1 MGPHVKPTALLDLP
15 LTGERSYVHG
25 ADIFDAVLAATRASA
40 DIVVTLRLATATAI
54 ALVEHEAAGPDELDV
69 IGTVRCSVGAERQ
82 RWLLRRL
89 LDRPAPRLPFDEQA
103 LTAGAT
109 YGPER
114 LSVPAGPGTFVRRAV
129 AGCMVMAE
137 ERFPEDYWSI
147 AEIACAVPPPPEA
160 AVDVVVSTH
169 VGGRYLKAEMAPP
182 GAARIGTIIFA
193 RGQPRR

>member
-1 MGPHVKPTALLDLP
+1 MGRHVKPAALLDLP

-25 ADIFDAVLAATRASA
+25 ADIFDAVLAATGASA
-40 DIVVTLRLATATAI
+40 EIVLTLRLATATSI
-54 ALVEHEAAGPDELDV
+54 ALVEREEAGPDDLDV
-69 IGTVRCSVGAERQ
+69 IGTVRCNVGAERR

-89 LDRPAPRLPFDEQA
+89 LDRPARRVEFDEHA

-114 LSVPAGPGTFVRRAV
+114 LSVPSGPGSFVRRAV
-129 AGCMVMAE
+129 AGCMVLAE
-137 ERFPEDYWSI
+137 KRFPEDYWSI
-147 AEIACAVPPPPEA
+147 AEIACTVPPPQET

-169 VGGRYLKAEMAPP
+169 LGGRYLRAEMKPP
-182 GAARIGTIIFA
+182 GAAGIGTILFA